1 MKKSAFIYICLAGIL
16 WGTSGI
22 FVHYLTPLGLSTVQ
36 LSAIRGTVS
45 FIAMAIFALI
55 KDRSLFKR
63 APREILA
70 FFFIG
75 LTLFLTAT
83 CYYTSIT
90 MTSVSTA
97 VVLMYTAPV
106 YVTVFSV
113 ARLGEKITKM
123 KVMSIAFMLAGCALV
138 SGIIGGIK
146 FNLIGI
152 LIGVASG
159 LTYAAYNIL
168 TKVTIEKGSPAESVT
183 VYGFLFMM
191 IIALLFSK
199 PHEIVKVAAKN
210 PLPAVPLMIGLGIFT
225 FVLPYFLYTLSMHH
239 LPAGTASALGIIEP
253 MAATLF
259 SVILFPESEKLDVF
273 SVIGIALILAATV
286 ILALCESDGG
296 AKKVK
301 ESTAEDGEA

>member
-1 MKKSAFIYICLAGIL
+1 MKKTAFIYICLAGIL

-55 KDRSLFKR
+55 KDKTLFKR
-63 APREILA
+63 SPKEIIA
-70 FFFIG
+70 FFFVG

-83 CYYTSIT
+83 LYYTSMT

-113 ARLGEKITKM
+113 ARLGERLTPM
-123 KVMSIAFMLAGCALV
+123 KAISIVAMLVGCCFV
-138 SGIIGGIK
+138 SGLIGGLK

-152 LIGVASG
+152 LLGIGSG
-159 LTYAAYNIL
+159 VTYAAYNIL

-191 IIALLFSK
+191 VIALLVSQPQK
-199 PHEIVKVAAKN
+199 IVSVAISD
-210 PLPAVPLMIGLGIFT
+210 PLPALPLMIGLGIFT
-225 FVLPYFLYTLSMHH
+225 FVLPYFLYTLSMRS

-259 SVILFPESEKLDVF
+259 SVILFDEALDVF
-273 SVIGIALILAATV
+273 AIIGIVLILAATV
-286 ILALCESDGG
+286 ALALCDEVGG
-296 AKKVK
+296 KKSECPSSGK
-301 ESTAEDGEA
+301 EDKEA